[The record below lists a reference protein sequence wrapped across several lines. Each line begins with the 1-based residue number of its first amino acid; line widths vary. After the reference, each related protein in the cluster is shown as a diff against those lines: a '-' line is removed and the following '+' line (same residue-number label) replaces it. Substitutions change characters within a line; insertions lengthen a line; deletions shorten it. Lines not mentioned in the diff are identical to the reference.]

1 MLLIAAEV
9 DLSVG
14 ASIAFAGCVG
24 MDVTNRTGSVTLG
37 ALAAVA
43 FAGVVGLF
51 NGLVVTRLKVNSL
64 IATIATMMILQ
75 GGVFLYTREAVQ
87 NRHHIPAFTDLGAG
101 YVGPL
106 PIPVIIAAVVFV
118 IAFVTLRYTTFGRYL
133 YAVGAN
139 EKAARLSGL
148 RAERLKL
155 IAFLVTGLLVGVAG
169 LILASLMNAGQ
180 PTAGRGFELTVIAA
194 VILGGTSLSG
204 GRGTLI
210 GTLLG
215 VLVLKVI
222 DNGIIIL
229 RWNQDLQMVVPG
241 IVIILATWLDI
252 VRRRSMHAELAPDAD
267 RRLATAGPA
276 LEMHG
281 IGKRFPGVVALE
293 GVDFLLAR
301 GKVHALMGENGAGKS
316 TLIKIM
322 AGVYGKDA
330 GTILIDG
337 REVALRSP
345 RDALAEG
352 IKVVFQEIALIPE
365 FTVAE
370 NIFLERHPVGRAGSI
385 DWKRIRAES
394 AALFK
399 RIGFDVDPAA
409 RTGAFRSASSRWS
422 RSPAPL
428 RMRLASS
435 SWTSRPRR

>member
-1 MLLIAAEV
+1 MTSESLSATHKSGIAIGLLTDRSQVVLIGIFVLLCLAISLAAPQFYSAANVIAILRQCALVLIVAAGMTMLLIAAEV

-14 ASIAFAGCVG
+14 ASLAFAGCVG
-24 MDVTNRTGSVTLG
+24 MDLTNLTGSVTVG
-37 ALAAVA
+37 ALTALA
-43 FAGVVGLF
+43 FAGAVGLF
-51 NGLVVTRLKVNSL
+51 NGLVVTKLRVNSL

-101 YVGPL
+101 YVGAL

-118 IAFVTLRYTTFGRYL
+118 VAFVTLRYTTFGRYL

-155 IAFLVTGLLVGVAG
+155 IAFIVTGLLVGVAG

-252 VRRRSMHAELAPDAD
+252 VRRRADA
-267 RRLATAGPA
+267 R
-276 LEMHG
+276 
-281 IGKRFPGVVALE
+281 
-293 GVDFLLAR
+293 
-301 GKVHALMGENGAGKS
+301 
-316 TLIKIM
+316 
-322 AGVYGKDA
+322 
-330 GTILIDG
+330 
-337 REVALRSP
+337 
-345 RDALAEG
+345 
-352 IKVVFQEIALIPE
+352 
-365 FTVAE
+365 
-370 NIFLERHPVGRAGSI
+370 
-385 DWKRIRAES
+385 
-394 AALFK
+394 
-399 RIGFDVDPAA
+399 
-409 RTGAFRSASSRWS
+409 
-422 RSPAPL
+422 
-428 RMRLASS
+428 
-435 SWTSRPRR
+435 